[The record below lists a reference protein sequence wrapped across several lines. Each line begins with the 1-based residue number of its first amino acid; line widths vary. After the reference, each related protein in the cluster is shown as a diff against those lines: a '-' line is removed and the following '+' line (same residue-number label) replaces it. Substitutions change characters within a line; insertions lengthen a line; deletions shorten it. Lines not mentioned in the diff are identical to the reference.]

1 MRRQQGRHAASHAGL
16 SNGPVYSYVTPM
28 NDTPHPTPAAAI
40 DSGSSGP
47 GFVGY
52 AGYALGAA
60 FFFYAWILRVSPS
73 VMVDALM
80 RDFAVSGAV
89 LGNLSAFYFYAYA
102 ALQMPV
108 GMALDRWG
116 PRKVMS
122 LGVLLAGGGC
132 LIFASAPSVEVA
144 YLGRTLIGAGAAFGL
159 LGGMLL
165 AGAWFSPRR
174 FAMLSGLLMTTGLLG
189 GIVGQA
195 PMALLVEAEGWRR
208 SIIYLGLFALL
219 LGLCMWLVIRDRPP
233 HISSGK
239 ADGGKVA
246 ADCSVEPSPDRPS
259 ASSEAEGV
267 LAALWRVAKHPQT
280 IAIAFFCGL
289 SASPMLAFGALWG
302 VPYAQ
307 TRFGVDR
314 PAAAFATSTLL
325 LGFVVGGPL
334 CGWLSDRIGRR
345 KLPIVLGASLGGVA
359 MTAALYLPGVS
370 FEVYHALLFVTGF
383 ASTGMVVAYALTRE
397 HNAGGGTGAA
407 LGLVNM
413 AAVMGGAVFQ
423 PVVGLLLDLQWTGAL
438 KGGARVYDLAA
449 YDNALLTMPA
459 LYVAALLF
467 ALVIRETW
475 CRPVGPPPGPA
486 RATV

>member
-1 MRRQQGRHAASHAGL
+1 MREGQGGHARRDAGL
-16 SNGPVYSYVTPM
+16 SNGGARRHVTPM
-28 NDTPHPTPAAAI
+28 PDAARRPSDLADTRVA
-40 DSGSSGP
+40 GP
-47 GFVGY
+47 GFTGY

-73 VMVDALM
+73 VMVDQLM

-108 GMALDRWG
+108 GLALDRWG

-122 LGVLLAGGGC
+122 LGVLAAGAGC
-132 LIFASAPSVEVA
+132 LIFAAAPGVEVA

-208 SIIYLGLFALL
+208 SIVYLGAFALL
-219 LGLCMWLVIRDRPP
+219 LGFVMWLLIRDRPP
-233 HISSGK
+233 GK
-239 ADGGKVA
+239 AKPAAAPVDGG
-246 ADCSVEPSPDRPS
+246 SVP
-259 ASSEAEGV
+259 AGV
-267 LAALWRVAKHPQT
+267 LAALWRVARHPQT

-289 SASPMLAFGALWG
+289 VASPMLAFGALWG

-307 TRFGVDR
+307 ARFGVDR
-314 PAAAFATSTLL
+314 PGAAFATSMLL
-325 LGFVVGGPL
+325 FGFVVGGPL

-345 KLPIVLGASLGGVA
+345 KLPLVAGTLLGGLA
-359 MTAALYLPGVS
+359 MAAALYLPGVG
-370 FEVYHALLFVTGF
+370 FKAYQALLFTAGF
-383 ASTGMVVAYALTRE
+383 TSTGMVVAYALTRE

-423 PVVGLLLDLQWTGAL
+423 PVVGLLLDLQWTGTLA
-438 KGGARVYDLAA
+438 GGARVYTLPA
-449 YDNALLTMPA
+449 YENAMLVMPA
-459 LYVAALLF
+459 LYLAALLF
-467 ALVIRETW
+467 ALAIRETW
-475 CRPVGPPPGPA
+475 CRPVEIGSHLV
-486 RATV
+486 RIKN

>member
-1 MRRQQGRHAASHAGL
+1 MRMRQGRHAVSGAGL
-16 SNGPVYSYVTPM
+16 SNGPAHRYVTLM
-28 NDTPHPTPAAAI
+28 NDAPQPTPAAATGP
-40 DSGSSGP
+40 GSSGP

-52 AGYALGAA
+52 AGYALGAV

-80 RDFAVSGAV
+80 RDFAVSGAM

-122 LGVLLAGGGC
+122 LGVLLAGAGC
-132 LIFASAPSVEVA
+132 LIFASALSVEVA

-165 AGAWFSPRR
+165 ASAWFSPRR

-208 SIIYLGLFALL
+208 SIVYLGLFALL

-233 HISSGK
+233 HAAGAKSGTPSS
-239 ADGGKVA
+239 
-246 ADCSVEPSPDRPS
+246 DRPS
-259 ASSEAEGV
+259 AAAEADGV

-280 IAIAFFCGL
+280 IAIALFSGVI
-289 SASPMLAFGALWG
+289 SSPILAFGALWG

-307 TRFGVDR
+307 TRFGVER
-314 PAAAFATSTLL
+314 PAAAFATSMLL
-325 LGFVVGGPL
+325 LGFVVGGPFA
-334 CGWLSDRIGRR
+334 GWVSDRIGRR
-345 KLPIVLGASLGGVA
+345 KLPLVVGASVGGVA

-370 FEVYHALLFVTGF
+370 FVAYQVLLFVTGF

-413 AAVMGGAVFQ
+413 AVVMGGAVFQ
-423 PVVGLLLDLQWTGAL
+423 PVVGLLLDLQWTGTL
-438 KGGARVYDLAA
+438 KGGARVYALAA

-459 LYVAALLF
+459 LYLAALLF
-467 ALVIRETW
+467 VLVIRETW
-475 CRPVGPPPGPA
+475 CRPVTTPPEPA
-486 RATV
+486 RAAT

>member
-1 MRRQQGRHAASHAGL
+1 
-16 SNGPVYSYVTPM
+16 M
-28 NDTPHPTPAAAI
+28 NDTPHPTSAAAI
-40 DSGSSGP
+40 DPRSSGP

-52 AGYALGAA
+52 AGYALGAV

-108 GMALDRWG
+108 GMAFDRWG

-122 LGVLLAGGGC
+122 WGVLLAGVGC
-132 LIFASAPSVEVA
+132 LIFASAPSVEIA

-159 LGGMLL
+159 LGGMVL

-195 PMALLVEAEGWRR
+195 PMAVLVEVEGWRR

-219 LGLCMWLVIRDRPP
+219 LGLVMWLVIRDRPP
-233 HISSGK
+233 RMSG
-239 ADGGKVA
+239 ASA
-246 ADCSVEPSPDRPS
+246 AS
-259 ASSEAEGV
+259 ASSEHPGAVAETEGV
-267 LAALWRVAKHPQT
+267 LAALWRVAKHRQT
-280 IAIAFFCGL
+280 IAIAFFSGL
-289 SASPMLAFGALWG
+289 IASPMLAFGALWG

-307 TRFGVDR
+307 TRFGVER

-345 KLPIVLGASLGGVA
+345 KVPLVLGASLGGVA
-359 MTAALYLPGVS
+359 ITAALYLPGVS
-370 FEVYHALLFVTGF
+370 FEAYHFLLFVTGF

-423 PVVGLLLDLQWTGAL
+423 PVVGLLLDLQWGGTL

-459 LYVAALLF
+459 LYLAALFF
-467 ALVIRETW
+467 AFVIRETW
-475 CRPVGPPPGPA
+475 CRPVGPPPRPA
-486 RATV
+486 RATT